1 MAIAGGATT
10 AYRCILVVGELQ
22 MGTSRMV
29 GGSLCVKPEV
39 ALTILHSGESVIV
52 AGADMVELRK
62 LLAVQK

>member
-1 MAIAGGATT
+1 
-10 AYRCILVVGELQ
+10 
-22 MGTSRMV
+22 MV